1 MIERRSPGWGQR
13 SGDSATA
20 IEPFRLQRVLTS
32 VMTHTQNQPSNVTPL
47 ARPPALGSNE
57 AELEL
62 IRRIRLRDRS
72 ALRELYVLY
81 HRRLSR
87 FLTRMTQRQDLA
99 EEIIN
104 DTLFVVWN
112 GAERFRGDSRVSTWI
127 VGIAYR
133 RGLKSVRRRSFEFI
147 ELDASDTLA
156 GVDGLQSC
164 ETQEWIEEALEK
176 LPIEQRLC
184 LELAYVLGHSCEEIA
199 AITSCPVNTVKTR
212 LFHARRKLSALLPQL
227 AGDR

>member
-1 MIERRSPGWGQR
+1 
-13 SGDSATA
+13 
-20 IEPFRLQRVLTS
+20 
-32 VMTHTQNQPSNVTPL
+32 MTRPSNPS
-47 ARPPALGSNE
+47 PNPAAVPVRSAVQGNNE
-57 AELEL
+57 AELAL
-62 IRRIRLRDRS
+62 IRRIRLRDRV

-87 FLTRMTQRQDLA
+87 FLTRITHRQDIA

-104 DTLFVVWN
+104 DTLLVVWN

-133 RGLKSVRRRSFEFI
+133 RAMKSIRRRPFDFV
-147 ELDASDTLA
+147 ELHEEQAYAEPDDVQA
-156 GVDGLQSC
+156 C
-164 ETQEWIEEALEK
+164 ETRDWIEGALEE

-199 AITSCPVNTVKTR
+199 VITSCSVNTVKTR
-212 LFHARRKLSALLPQL
+212 LFHARRKLSVLLPRL
-227 AGDR
+227 AGMPASP

>member
-1 MIERRSPGWGQR
+1 MTRTHN
-13 SGDSATA
+13 DTSA
-20 IEPFRLQRVLTS
+20 RVASLAK
-32 VMTHTQNQPSNVTPL
+32 PSLNN
-47 ARPPALGSNE
+47 NE
-57 AELEL
+57 AELAL
-62 IRRIRLRDRS
+62 IRRITLRDRG

-87 FLTRMTQRQDLA
+87 FLMRLTQRQDLA

-104 DTLFVVWN
+104 DTLLVVWN
-112 GAERFRGDSRVSTWI
+112 SADRFRGDSRVSTWI

-133 RGLKSVRRRSFEFI
+133 RALKSIRRRRSFELI
-147 ELDASDTLA
+147 EQEADDSLVGADA
-156 GVDGLQSC
+156 LQDC
-164 ETQEWIEEALEK
+164 ETQEWIEEALEE

-212 LFHARRKLSALLPQL
+212 LFHARRKLSLLLPRL
-227 AGDR
+227 AGNPDL

>member
-1 MIERRSPGWGQR
+1 MTRTHNDTGP
-13 SGDSATA
+13 
-20 IEPFRLQRVLTS
+20 RVASLAK
-32 VMTHTQNQPSNVTPL
+32 PSLNN
-47 ARPPALGSNE
+47 NE
-57 AELEL
+57 AELAL
-62 IRRIRLRDRS
+62 IRRITLRDRV

-87 FLTRMTQRQDLA
+87 FLMRLTQRQDLA

-104 DTLFVVWN
+104 DTLLVVWN
-112 GAERFRGDSRVSTWI
+112 SADRFRGDSRVSTWI

-133 RGLKSVRRRSFEFI
+133 RALKSVRRRRSFELI
-147 ELDASDTLA
+147 ELEANDSLVGA
-156 GVDGLQSC
+156 DGLQDC
-164 ETQEWIEEALEK
+164 ETQEWIEEALEE

-212 LFHARRKLSALLPQL
+212 LFHARRKLSVLLPRL
-227 AGDR
+227 AGNPDL